1 MLRLAWGMT
10 RLTTDW
16 EAAMSKTIR
25 VTDRSDRDHTV
36 TGVAQYD
43 YDGAILKLLDEGGKC
58 RAIFYNP
65 IGAATVGEG
74 EDALHKLSE
83 GATVAELYD
92 RLPDAPRVEDVE
104 RFTVNDVEPESS
116 PVLLGE
122 LDDYHLFR
130 EDGVAAG
137 VGVVSSP
144 AQVALTLVFDGE
156 AMAVL
161 VDKENAAQVARVLR
175 RAVSELER
183 LADGD

>member
-1 MLRLAWGMT
+1 
-10 RLTTDW
+10 
-16 EAAMSKTIR
+16 MSKTIR

-36 TGVAQYD
+36 TGVLEYD
-43 YDGAILKLLDEGGKC
+43 YDGAILKLLGEGGKC

-83 GATVAELYD
+83 SAATVAELYD

-104 RFTVNDVEPESS
+104 RFTANSVEPWSLPES
-116 PVLLGE
+116 LAE

-137 VGVVSSP
+137 VGVASSP
-144 AQVALTLVFDGE
+144 AEVALTLAFDGE
-156 AMAVL
+156 AIAVF
-161 VDKENAAQVARVLR
+161 VDHEDAAQVARVLR
-175 RAVSELER
+175 RAVGELER
-183 LADGD
+183 LADGS